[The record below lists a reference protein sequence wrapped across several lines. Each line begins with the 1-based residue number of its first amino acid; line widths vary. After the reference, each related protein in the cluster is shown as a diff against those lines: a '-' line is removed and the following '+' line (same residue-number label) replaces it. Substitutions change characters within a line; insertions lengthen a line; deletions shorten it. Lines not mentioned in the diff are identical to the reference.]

1 MITRRTPIAAG
12 ILYAAIA
19 LICALMLVPFVL
31 VFFGAFKTQGE
42 FISDPGG
49 WLPQSFANIQNFVV
63 LFTEK
68 NFGTYMTNSI
78 IVSVVTVIV
87 NVLFSSMAGYALAK
101 LEFRGKNLVFVCVMI
116 AMTVPYVA
124 VFVPQFLVIAQLG
137 LINTLAGIILPMVVM
152 PIAVFIM
159 RQFASGIPDE
169 LLEAARIDG
178 ASEVGIFF
186 RIFLPLLGPA
196 VATVAI
202 FTFLNS
208 WNYFLFPLVVAQTQN
223 MYTLPV
229 GLAIA
234 SQDSNTTD
242 YGVLLA
248 GSVVVLLPVLILF
261 LFLQRYFIQGIA
273 TTGLK

>member
-1 MITRRTPIAAG
+1 MITRRSPLVSG
-12 ILYAAIA
+12 VLYLAIA
-19 LICALMLVPFVL
+19 VICALMLVPFAL
-31 VFFGAFKTQGE
+31 VFFGAFKSQGE
-42 FISDPGG
+42 FIADPGG
-49 WLPQSFANIQNFVV
+49 WLPQSFTNVQNFVV
-63 LFTEK
+63 LFVEK
-68 NFGTYMTNSI
+68 NFGTYMVNSI
-78 IVSVVTVIV
+78 IVSVATVV
-87 NVLFSSMAGYALAK
+87 ANVLFSSMAGYALAK
-101 LEFRGKNLVFVCVMI
+101 LEFRGKSLVFLAVMI

-124 VFVPQFLVIAQLG
+124 IFVPQFLVIAQLG
-137 LINTLAGIILPMVVM
+137 LINTHVGIILPMLVM

-159 RQFASGIPDE
+159 RQFALGVPDE
-169 LLEAARIDG
+169 LIEAARIDG
-178 ASEVGIFF
+178 ASEAGIFF
-186 RIFLPLLGPA
+186 RIFMPLLGPA
-196 VATVAI
+196 TATVAI
-202 FTFLNS
+202 FTFLSS

-234 SQDSNTTD
+234 SQDSNTTN